1 MRFGGTT
8 MTRMTVW
15 DGAGCVGGNKI
26 LLQDDGLTLWLD
38 FGQNLSRQMEYYEEF
53 LKPQKGRG
61 LYELFVMGLLPPVQG
76 IYHDRFLEDYRFDDW
91 RVQLDGVDGVLL
103 SHAHSDHS
111 GDLQYLLPD
120 IPLICSAESALLLR
134 ALQDCNSLDDG
145 TIYVR
150 RFELSNGEFRKM
162 AWNRKDAPLATY
174 RPVWTA
180 DGDAEPM
187 QSFWS
192 KLPGGHDEK
201 CEVRPLETCSG
212 RINSYQIRF
221 FPVDHSIPGAGAWAV
236 QTSAGWVVYTGD
248 LRFRGERRH
257 LTEQFMEQAAE
268 LQPVA
273 LIVEGTRITRKGSGF
288 TEDDVQ
294 DEFARVLQQH
304 TGRLVCANFSTTHL
318 ERLKRFWRAAREC
331 GRQVVVN
338 PKDLY
343 LLHAWRES
351 GHNLPLEDGSL
362 RLYQG
367 VGKQSSESWERLLHE
382 RYGNLCLTA
391 QEIARQPGDYLL
403 CFGYFDLNELPYLK
417 VKDGLW
423 IHSFSEPMTEEQRL
437 DDQRLNRWLKHFGFT
452 RYPPQGDP
460 DDESV
465 PLHVSGHASSEEL
478 AKVIET
484 IRPKTLIPVHT
495 TEPALFI
502 ERFSGISNVVIPEI
516 GKEILL

>member
-1 MRFGGTT
+1 
-8 MTRMTVW
+8 MTRVTVW

-26 LLQDDGLTLWLD
+26 LLQDDDLTLWLD
-38 FGQNLSRQMEYYEEF
+38 FGQNLSRVGAYYEEY

-76 IYHDRFLEDYRFDDW
+76 IYHDRFLEDYLFNDW
-91 RVQLDGVDGVLL
+91 RAQLDGVDGVLL

-120 IPLICSAESALLLR
+120 IPLLCSSESALLLR

-150 RFELSNGEFRKM
+150 QFELKDGEFKKL
-162 AWNRKDAPLATY
+162 AWTRKDATLATY
-174 RPVWTA
+174 RRVQTA
-180 DGDAEPM
+180 DGNNEQM
-187 QSFWS
+187 QSFWCE
-192 KLPGGHDEK
+192 LPGGHHEK
-201 CEVRPLETCSG
+201 CHLRPLETFG
-212 RINSYQIRF
+212 GQVGGHRVRF
-221 FPVDHSIPGAGAWAV
+221 FPIDHSIPGAGAWAV
-236 QTSAGWVVYTGD
+236 ETSAGWVVYTGD
-248 LRFRGERRH
+248 LRFRGERRR
-257 LTEQFMEQAAE
+257 LTERFVEEAAR
-268 LQPVA
+268 LQPAA
-273 LIVEGTRITRKGSGF
+273 LLIEGTRITRPGSGY

-294 DEFARVLQQH
+294 EQFTRLLKQH
-304 TGRLVCANFSTTHL
+304 AGRLVSANFSMTHL
-318 ERLKRFWRAAREC
+318 ERMKRFWQAAREC

-351 GHNLPLEDGSL
+351 GQDDLPLEDGSL

-367 VGKQSSESWERLLHE
+367 VGKPPSESWEKALHE
-382 RYGNLCLTA
+382 RYGNLCITA
-391 QEIARQPGDYLL
+391 QQIARHPDEYLL

-417 VKDGLW
+417 VTDGLW
-423 IHSFSEPMTEEQRL
+423 IHSFSEPMTEEQRI
-437 DDQRLNRWLKHFGFT
+437 DDQRLNRWLERFGFT
-452 RYPPQGDP
+452 RYPPQGDA

-465 PLHVSGHASSEEL
+465 PLHVSGHASAEEL
-478 AKVIET
+478 ARVIET

-502 ERFSGISNVVIPEI
+502 ERFSGIRNVVIPEI
-516 GKEILL
+516 GEEIRL

>member
-1 MRFGGTT
+1 M
-8 MTRMTVW
+8 MTRVTVW

-26 LLQDDGLTLWLD
+26 LLQDDELTLWLD
-38 FGQNLSRQMEYYEEF
+38 FGQNLSRLMEYYEEY

-76 IYHDRFLEDYRFDDW
+76 IYHDRFLEDYLFDDW
-91 RVQLDGVDGVLL
+91 RAQLDGVDGVLL
-103 SHAHSDHS
+103 SHAHSDHA

-150 RFELSNGEFRKM
+150 QFELKDGEFKKL
-162 AWNRKDAPLATY
+162 AWTRKDAPLATY
-174 RPVWTA
+174 RPVLTA

-187 QSFWS
+187 QAFWRD
-192 KLPGGHDEK
+192 LPGGHHHK
-201 CEVRPLETCSG
+201 CHLRSLETFSG
-212 RINSYQIRF
+212 RINGYQVRF
-221 FPVDHSIPGAGAWAV
+221 FPIDHSIPGAGAWAV
-236 QTSAGWVVYTGD
+236 ETSAGWVVYTGD

-257 LTEQFMEQAAE
+257 LTERFIQEAAR
-268 LQPVA
+268 LQPTA
-273 LIVEGTRITRKGSGF
+273 LLIEGTRITRMGSGY

-294 DEFARVLQQH
+294 QRFAELLQQNK
-304 TGRLVCANFSTTHL
+304 GRLVSANFSMTHL
-318 ERLKRFWRAAREC
+318 ERMKRFWQAAREC
-331 GRQVVVN
+331 GRQVVIN

-351 GHNLPLEDGSL
+351 GYDLPLDDSSL

-367 VGKQSSESWERLLHE
+367 VGKPPSESWEKALHE
-382 RYGNLCLTA
+382 RYSNLCITA
-391 QEIARQPGDYLL
+391 QQIARHSDEYLL

-417 VKDGLW
+417 VTDGLW
-423 IHSFSEPMTEEQRL
+423 IQSFSEPMTEEQRI
-437 DDQRLNRWLKHFGFT
+437 DDQRLNRWLQRFGFT
-452 RYPPQGDP
+452 RYPAQGDA

-465 PLHVSGHASSEEL
+465 PLHVSGHASAEEL
-478 AKVIET
+478 ARVIET
-484 IRPKTLIPVHT
+484 ICPKTLIPVHT
-495 TEPALFI
+495 TEPGLFI

-516 GKEILL
+516 GKEIRL